1 MRRSRART
9 DLRAAG
15 RATAEL
21 RRRGRRSRGRGQEEY
36 LGTASLGGGEGSTS
50 DEWEGREGREG
61 GRAAAVRPAGEER
74 RRHRAETKLGLSI
87 LVGGRGA
94 PHRQSGGQW
103 GGREG
108 RGGGADARGR
118 RASAGGGGG
127 GGGGARPA
135 AGAERG
141 GEEEGLR
148 ERERGEMREGFVLGR
163 GGGIALGTRESRD
176 VRRESGASGVR

>member
-1 MRRSRART
+1 MGQRAS
-9 DLRAAG
+9 AA
-15 RATAEL
+15 E
-21 RRRGRRSRGRGQEEY
+21 RGRRATNGR
-36 LGTASLGGGEGSTS
+36 GGEG
-50 DEWEGREGREG
+50 RG
-61 GRAAAVRPAGEER
+61 GAAAVRPAGEER
-74 RRHRAETKLGLSI
+74 RRHRAEAKLGLSI

-127 GGGGARPA
+127 GGARPA

-148 ERERGEMREGFVLGR
+148 ERERRDER
-163 GGGIALGTRESRD
+163 GVCVGA
-176 VRRESGASGVR
+176 RRGDRTWHA